1 MIGAMSALLNSGMAA
16 AWWEGAPAYPIQY
29 SFGASPAKAKTDVR
43 MIADGDML
51 RIRFVCSEPRAGELS
66 PMVRVADG
74 SVWDDD
80 CVELFLAPNPA
91 DPAAF
96 YHIGFNAMGTV

>member
-1 MIGAMSALLNSGMAA
+1 MHFQPKHLFMIGAMSALLNSGMAA

-51 RIRFVCSEPRAGELS
+51 RIRFVCSEPRALDLRAGPFSRL
-66 PMVRVADG
+66 PVPV
-74 SVWDDD
+74 
-80 CVELFLAPNPA
+80 
-91 DPAAF
+91 
-96 YHIGFNAMGTV
+96 